1 MFEWMYKCMLVCLY
15 DYVIIIRLLQ
25 HCLYDNITNHTRT
38 RTRTR
43 IKQFPYHLTFF
54 IHTHTTHNYISNPI
68 IHAIIIFQLISYN
81 TQQQSNLEAD
91 TTLGLLVTTEFEGL
105 AAFQDKLMLV
115 LADGT
120 FQTQDNLLGS
130 LGLLVENGFGLTT
143 VAGLF
148 TVITTFTLGEDGGLA
163 GLVLGYLVG
172 GVTTALLS
180 STKGFTSLR
189 DVDLVDG

>member
-1 MFEWMYKCMLVCLY
+1 M
-15 DYVIIIRLLQ
+15 
-25 HCLYDNITNHTRT
+25 
-38 RTRTR
+38 
-43 IKQFPYHLTFF
+43 
-54 IHTHTTHNYISNPI
+54 
-68 IHAIIIFQLISYN
+68 
-81 TQQQSNLEAD
+81 SNLEAD
-91 TTLGLLVTTEFEGL
+91 TTLGLLITTEFEGL

-172 GVTTALLS
+172 GVTAALLS

-189 DVDLVDG
+189 DVDLVDGYK